1 MIPKIA
7 ALAILLAIICF
18 VLSELGFR
26 SKKAFSSLAFIALIL
41 LCVNAVSE
49 ITPKFTELS
58 SLSGIRESAETALKV
73 VFSGYVFGIASD
85 VSAELGEGG
94 IANAVT
100 LGGRLE
106 IALIIMPYLMD
117 VISFAVELI

>member
-1 MIPKIA
+1 MIPEIA
-7 ALAILLAIICF
+7 
-18 VLSELGFR
+18 
-26 SKKAFSSLAFIALIL
+26 
-41 LCVNAVSE
+41 
-49 ITPKFTELS
+49 PKFTELS